1 MSLKHANS
9 AQIVAW
15 TTGTGI
21 VIGTNVDIAGVY
33 VGSVATTV
41 NIYSGATQQMQSTS
55 SIDFYPPIACANGP
69 ITATSSGGSFYVAF
83 VPR

>member
-9 AQIVAW
+9 AAILAW

-21 VIGTNVDIAGVY
+21 VIGTNVDISTINI
-33 VGSVATTV
+33 GSVATTV
-41 NIYSGATQQMQSTS
+41 SIYSNTTKCMEFVS
-55 SIDFYPPIACANGP
+55 SLDLYPPVALPNGP
-69 ITATSSGGSFYVAF
+69 ITATSSGGSFSIAY